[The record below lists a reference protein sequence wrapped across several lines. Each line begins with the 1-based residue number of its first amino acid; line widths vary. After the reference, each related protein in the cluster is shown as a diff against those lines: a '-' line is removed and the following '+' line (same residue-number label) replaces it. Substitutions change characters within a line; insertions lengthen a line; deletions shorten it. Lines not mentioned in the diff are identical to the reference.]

1 MWSVVARALLKPRL
15 LILLPRAAWRFRRRH
30 WYRRPP
36 FLPLP
41 SAEYMRWRLH
51 TAFGDEAVA
60 PSPHNLESYLRWTEW
75 MQKQQS
81 APERTDRNRFSPRE
95 GPWKQSSNI

>member
-1 MWSVVARALLKPRL
+1 MHKLWRVVARGLLSPRM
-15 LILLPRAAWRFRRRH
+15 LILLPRAAWHFRRRH

-60 PSPHNLESYLRWTEW
+60 PSTRSLESYLRWTER
-75 MQKQQS
+75 MRKQHG
-81 APERTDRNRFSPRE
+81 ALERTGSD
-95 GPWKQSSNI
+95 WKQSSNI